1 MCGAVAEVAGAD
13 LTYYYAAWRRRNPF
27 QSLQDLPV
35 QVRARSKFHNY
46 TGIHTV
52 HIYIYI
58 FIYISYIYNIYVYI
72 YIHIYIYI
80 YTCVHIY
87 IIYPPIYPHMVQPLD
102 GFSPSSRYGFPFFF
116 MSYPFWSSPG
126 FRDPGHDPSL
136 LRELHPNGRATHAPV
151 PALPRRCGRVF
162 HRLGR
167 CGGASW
173 AGENMGIPSMNSLGL
188 QNLLYTLNAQKYS
201 SAKHLVCCRVSKSHE
216 RRTGN
221 LQKQMQPAEIK
232 LGPESVADSAMF

>member
-1 MCGAVAEVAGAD
+1 M
-13 LTYYYAAWRRRNPF
+13 YIYI
-27 QSLQDLPV
+27 
-35 QVRARSKFHNY
+35 Y
-46 TGIHTV
+46 T

-58 FIYISYIYNIYVYI
+58 LFIYIYMCTHIHYISTYI
-72 YIHIYIYI
+72 STHGP
-80 YTCVHIY
+80 TLRWFF
-87 IIYPPIYPHMVQPLD
+87 PIFQVWFPL
-102 GFSPSSRYGFPFFF
+102 FLQVLPLLVK
-116 MSYPFWSSPG
+116 PG

-188 QNLLYTLNAQKYS
+188 QNLLL
-201 SAKHLVCCRVSKSHE
+201 
-216 RRTGN
+216 
-221 LQKQMQPAEIK
+221 
-232 LGPESVADSAMF
+232 

>member
-1 MCGAVAEVAGAD
+1 MC
-13 LTYYYAAWRRRNPF
+13 T
-27 QSLQDLPV
+27 
-35 QVRARSKFHNY
+35 H
-46 TGIHTV
+46 IH
-52 HIYIYI
+52 
-58 FIYISYIYNIYVYI
+58 YISTYIST
-72 YIHIYIYI
+72 HGP
-80 YTCVHIY
+80 TLRWFF
-87 IIYPPIYPHMVQPLD
+87 PIFQVWFPL
-102 GFSPSSRYGFPFFF
+102 FFHVL
-116 MSYPFWSSPG
+116 PLLVKPG

-188 QNLLYTLNAQKYS
+188 QNLLYTLNAQTYS